1 MKSYSYKLEKDL
13 NAHITGFTLIELMVV
28 IAIVGILSSIATPNY
43 IKYIEKA
50 RVAMAITEIRFIEK
64 EIVNYMIDYGEW
76 PEDLSAIGMDEVLDP
91 WGNPYEYLITQGI
104 CDDKVKDDKGKKG
117 KKDDKGK
124 NESYLAYFRWIF
136 MEPQFLF
143 PGFNIAFIQLV
154 EFKKIFPQVITL
166 SLLAKKD
173 KDAKGAKDKGA
184 KDKDAKDKK
193 DKDDKSIKGKPRKD
207 HQMHPINCDYDL
219 YSVGKDGKSEAPL
232 TAKVSQD
239 DIIRANNGG
248 YVGLVSNY

>member
-1 MKSYSYKLEKDL
+1 MRKHLQI
-13 NAHITGFTLIELMVV
+13 HTGGFTLFELMIAV
-28 IAIVGILSSIATPNY
+28 AIVGILASIATPNY
-43 IKYIEKA
+43 IKFRDRA
-50 RVAMAITEIRFIEK
+50 RGEMALTGIRLIEK
-64 EIVNYMIDYGEW
+64 EIAIYLMDYGEL
-76 PEDLSAIGMDEVLDP
+76 PKDLRAIGMDHIIDP
-91 WGNPYEYLITQGI
+91 WGRPYEYLVTQGI
-104 CDDKVKDDKGKKG
+104 CDEKVKEDKGKKG
-117 KKDDKGK
+117 KNDDKGK
-124 NESYLAYFRWIF
+124 NESYLAGFRRIF
-136 MEPQFLF
+136 MEPAFLF
-143 PGFNIAFIQLV
+143 PGVNIAFIQLV
-154 EFKKIFPQVITL
+154 ESKKIFPQDIIL

-173 KDAKGAKDKGA
+173 KDAKDAKDKDA